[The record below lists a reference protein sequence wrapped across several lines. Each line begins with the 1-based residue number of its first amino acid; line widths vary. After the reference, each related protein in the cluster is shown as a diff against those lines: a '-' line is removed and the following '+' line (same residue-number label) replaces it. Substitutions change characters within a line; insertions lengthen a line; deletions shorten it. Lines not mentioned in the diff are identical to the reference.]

1 MVWFAAKLQMV
12 LRWGGGERKHFGLTN
27 KFKNTKFLT
36 TPAKFLGSVSAPTLA
51 Y

>member
-36 TPAKFLGSVSAPTLA
+36 TKLLGSVSAPTLA